1 MTIDSAEAE
10 KGLLEIVAGWTS
22 LVSGVSIFRGQIPD
36 GKAEGVAVA
45 LLDDI
50 SGNTPE
56 LPLFNA
62 QVYVK
67 RTSRDAAR
75 EVADLAMANLPAFG
89 VSGNGVAFN
98 SILRRGGAAMFQVAD
113 DGEIRHV
120 CTINLAARFYP
131 AG

>member
-1 MTIDSAEAE
+1 MTIDTTATE
-10 KGLLEIVAGWTS
+10 KGLAEIVAGWTS

-45 LLDDI
+45 LLDDL

-75 EVADLAMANLPAFG
+75 EVADLILDQLPAFG
-89 VSGNGVAFN
+89 LAGNGVAFN
-98 SILRRGGAAMFQVAD
+98 SILRRGGAAAFQVD
-113 DGEIRHV
+113 DGGEIRHV
-120 CTINLAARFYP
+120 CTINLTVRFYP